1 MNIKYKCVWID
12 MINMIVFFWL
22 ESFEIEKYYHIKC
35 LQLWVE
41 HQIED
46 WMRDE
51 GGRDVNESDE
61 DISSSEI
68 EIEDNISMDNE
79 QFLNH
84 QQHNFP

>member
-1 MNIKYKCVWID
+1 
-12 MINMIVFFWL
+12 
-22 ESFEIEKYYHIKC
+22 
-35 LQLWVE
+35 
-41 HQIED
+41 
-46 WMRDE
+46 MRDE

-68 EIEDNISMDNE
+68 EIEDNISMANE